1 MPHKGFNVRYV
12 SKMSKKM
19 VVSLEVLKLAENG
32 LWMERDIQVRTYMIE
47 QNFLRSPLLFLAIL
61 PLLFLFRSSP
71 ELSDLENPN
80 NLSQPC
86 FSLVSFRPPLLLD
99 PVDPDGGLFSAA
111 SLLSLSL
118 SLSLSSLLAAAAAAL
133 APAEDVTLSPRSL
146 SPVRPLPLPPPRLVL
161 GLPLAL
167 LLPVPGLLLL
177 L

>member
-12 SKMSKKM
+12 SKMSKEM

-32 LWMERDIQVRTYMIE
+32 LWMERNIQVRTYMIE

-71 ELSDLENPN
+71 ELSDLEKPN
-80 NLSQPC
+80 ILSQPC

-111 SLLSLSL
+111 SL
-118 SLSLSSLLAAAAAAL
+118 LSLSSLLAAAAAAL

>member
-12 SKMSKKM
+12 SKMSKEM

-61 PLLFLFRSSP
+61 PLLFLFRTSP

-80 NLSQPC
+80 ILSQPC

-111 SLLSLSL
+111 SLLSL